1 MSASAMHRAHIAAP
15 RGAKGAHAACEVQ
28 IVMHICPTC
37 LLGPSQAGMKHGLG
51 TYVWPNGAV
60 YKGEWADSCMHGVG
74 SFRSPD
80 GTFYEA
86 RPLETL

>member
-1 MSASAMHRAHIAAP
+1 
-15 RGAKGAHAACEVQ
+15 
-28 IVMHICPTC
+28 
-37 LLGPSQAGMKHGLG
+37 MKHGLG
-51 TYVWPNGAV
+51 TYMWPNGAV

-86 RPLETL
+86 RPFPSCPHL